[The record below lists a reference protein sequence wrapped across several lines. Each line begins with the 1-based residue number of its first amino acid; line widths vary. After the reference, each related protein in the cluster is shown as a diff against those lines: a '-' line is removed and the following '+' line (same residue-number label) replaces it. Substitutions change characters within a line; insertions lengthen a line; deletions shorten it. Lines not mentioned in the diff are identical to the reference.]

1 MASKQYDYRAL
12 LHAHVKNISLAAGH
26 TKADRVN
33 EDPAVQRWLAYHAL
47 LDTALQELL
56 GTRLTREEA
65 VARAGSKGEFYGGAL
80 WILFEATIRSYIAIR
95 TPMTGFLEFSN
106 GEVYEIYERS
116 GIDKLTEENKAAHW
130 SLLYELFQ
138 RMYGKVE
145 TVVTSEMLLAAGVDD
160 SQEAQM
166 QLDYWDAI
174 V

>member
-1 MASKQYDYRAL
+1 MASKQYDCQAL

-26 TKADRVN
+26 TEAHRVN
-33 EDPAVQRWLAYHAL
+33 KDPAVQRWLAYHAL
-47 LDTALQELL
+47 LDSTLQELL
-56 GTRLTREEA
+56 GICLTREEA
-65 VARAGSKGEFYGGAL
+65 VARTKSQGEFYGLSL

-106 GEVYEIYERS
+106 VRVYEVYERS
-116 GIDKLTEENKAAHW
+116 GIDQLAEKNKAAHW
-130 SLLYELFQ
+130 GLLYELFQ
-138 RMYGKVE
+138 MMYGEAE

-174 V
+174 M